1 MIEQFIKYFI
11 IGIFSAYLILYGLR
25 PSVPYPEYILL
36 PFEHK
41 WIFLVILLI
50 NYYLFMVDIKI
61 GYLMLLSILALL
73 LDFLV
78 FTNKGHKKVIIKK
91 KDIDMNKIQFI
102 S

>member
-1 MIEQFIKYFI
+1 MIKQFIKFFI

-25 PSVPYPEYILL
+25 PSIPYPEYILL

-41 WIFLVILLI
+41 WIFLIIFLI
-50 NYYLFMVDIKI
+50 NYYLFMVDDKI

-73 LDFLV
+73 LDYLV
-78 FTNKGHKKVIIKK
+78 FAKKGHKKIIIKK
-91 KDIDMNKIQFI
+91 KDLDMNKVQFI